1 MGLKDSED
9 VITKF
14 TVSVIIPCRNERGFI
29 ERCLETVFAQ
39 TWPADRLEVIVVD
52 GMSDDGT
59 RDILTR
65 LADRHPNLTV
75 VDNPRLTAPTAMN
88 VGLDA
93 AEGEYIVR
101 VDAHA
106 AIPPDY
112 VEVGVRYL
120 EEHPEVWCVG
130 GPRSRVGEG
139 SVGELIG
146 ALSSSIFTTGN
157 THKRVGRYEGPTDQ
171 VAYPIW
177 RREVFDEI
185 GRFDENMVRNQDDDI
200 DVRVMNAGGI
210 IYQLQSLRA
219 TYFVRSN
226 VRKTLFQ
233 FYQYAYWKLFVLKKN
248 GRLPDWKAA
257 VPTVFFFTLFAL
269 AVVGVLWA
277 PAAYAALALLA
288 VYGLAG
294 VLFAFPVAFKSRL
307 WFFPA
312 VPFLFGALHLVYA
325 WGFLRGF
332 IDAYVLGRTAA
343 DAAAGASATKITR

>member
-1 MGLKDSED
+1 MKDIED
-9 VITKF
+9 NVAVF
-14 TVSVIIPCRNERGFI
+14 PFVSVIIPCRNERGFI
-29 ERCLETVFAQ
+29 ERCLEMVFAQ
-39 TWPADRLEVIVVD
+39 TWPVDHLEVIVVD

-65 LADRHPNLTV
+65 LADGHGNLKV
-75 VDNPRLTAPTAMN
+75 ADNPRLTAPTAMN

-93 AEGEYIVR
+93 AGGDFIVR

-120 EEHPEVWCVG
+120 GEHPEVWCVG

-139 SVGELIG
+139 AFGELVG

-157 THKRVGRYEGPTDQ
+157 THRRVGRYEGPTDG

-177 RREVFDEI
+177 RREVFGEI
-185 GRFDENMVRNQDDDI
+185 GRFDEDMVRNQDDDL

-210 IYQLQSLRA
+210 IYQLQHLRA
-219 TYFVRSN
+219 TYFVRSS

-233 FYQYAYWKLFVLKKN
+233 FYQYAYWKPFVLKKN
-248 GRLPDWKAA
+248 GRIPDWKAG
-257 VPTVFFFTLFAL
+257 VPAVFFLTLIAL
-269 AVVGVLWA
+269 TAAGAFWV
-277 PAAYAALALLA
+277 PAAWAALALLA
-288 VYGLAG
+288 VYGFAA
-294 VLFAFPVAFKSRL
+294 VLFAFPVAFKSRF

-312 VPFLFGALHLVYA
+312 APFLFAALHLVYA

-343 DAAAGASATKITR
+343 DAAAKTSATRITR